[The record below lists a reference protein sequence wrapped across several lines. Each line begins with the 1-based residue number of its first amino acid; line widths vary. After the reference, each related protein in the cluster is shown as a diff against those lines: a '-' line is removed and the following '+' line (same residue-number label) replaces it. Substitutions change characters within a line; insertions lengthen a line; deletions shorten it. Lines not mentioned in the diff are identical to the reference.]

1 MTTITK
7 VRRMR
12 TNARHGEYARAIER
26 AVESKSNHFRL
37 LNVYGNPNSAQT
49 IRWMVENGKGLRAFE
64 QYAPGTFQAV
74 IRNDVEVWFRLA

>member
-1 MTTITK
+1 MHVK
-7 VRRMR
+7 VRK
-12 TNARHGEYARAIER
+12 NARHGEYAAAIEK
-26 AVESKSNHFRL
+26 AVNSRSNAFRL

-64 QYAPGTFQAV
+64 QWAPGSFQAV